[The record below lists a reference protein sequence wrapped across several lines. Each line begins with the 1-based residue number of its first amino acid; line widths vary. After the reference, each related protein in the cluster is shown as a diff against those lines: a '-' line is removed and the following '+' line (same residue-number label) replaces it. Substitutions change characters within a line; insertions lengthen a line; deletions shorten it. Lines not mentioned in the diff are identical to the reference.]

1 MLRDVSKFLSGF
13 RRFQQNYLGEQ
24 HDLYDQLVLQGQHP
38 RALMIACCD
47 SRCDP
52 ALLTDCDPGDM
63 FVVRNVANLVPP
75 HVHATYFAA
84 TTSAIAFAVHNLE
97 VEHIIVMGHAQC
109 GGIRALME
117 NNSPTCN
124 EEELIA
130 KWLGIAEDARQHV
143 LKDFPNQPQEL
154 HAHACEQAAI
164 LVSLE
169 NLMSYPW
176 ISKRVE
182 EGQLALHGWY
192 FDMQR
197 GELLEYSSETGSF
210 DVLVPNMEVKHT
222 AATCG
227 HVDHRVV

>member
-1 MLRDVSKFLSGF
+1 MRDVSKFLTGF
-13 RRFQQNYLGEQ
+13 KRFQQHYLGEKPN
-24 HDLYDQLVLQGQHP
+24 LYRQLIQQGQRP

-52 ALLTDCDPGDM
+52 AMLTDCEPGDM

-75 HVHATYFAA
+75 HVQATYFAA

-117 NNSPTCN
+117 HQTPSCN

-130 KWLGIAEDARQHV
+130 KWLGIAEEARWQV
-143 LKDFPNQPQEL
+143 LQEFEGKPMQVL
-154 HAHACEQAAI
+154 THACEQSAI

-176 ISKRVE
+176 ISSRVHQ
-182 EGQLALHGWY
+182 GQLALHGWY
-192 FDMQR
+192 FDMQS
-197 GELLEYSSETGSF
+197 GELYEYQPQRGVFE
-210 DVLVPNMEVKHT
+210 VLVER
-222 AATCG
+222 AQATVCNA
-227 HVDHRVV
+227 VA